1 MTGPSS
7 LISRFAAS
15 TAVFAAAIV
24 LLAVFAFNAI
34 RGDVFQE
41 SFETPLDEWSSYVAG
56 RIGEDPDIAQVAAQN
71 HQMGVILTTDE
82 GVFAFGSDGRA
93 TTPEH
98 LAQHL
103 GHARTIIV
111 SGHGNMQYSFF
122 LPEDDTTGVNYSTLW
137 LSIGGLLFML
147 GVVYAVQVSQ
157 LRPLRWLK
165 EGVDK
170 VSEGDLTTR
179 VPVVRMDEIGQ
190 VGRAFNHM
198 TSRVEQMLNDHDRLM
213 ADVSHE
219 LRSPLARMK
228 LALEMLPEGD
238 KRDQIAADVREMEAL
253 TSALLERE
261 RIKNRASHLQTEEF
275 DLVALIRK
283 VVETF
288 NNEGPGVNLS
298 AAPDTLPTLADQA
311 LIKVLLQNLV
321 DNAVKFSLEDSAA
334 VEVSVDTNDKV
345 VTITVEDDGSG
356 IPIEQTD
363 KVLEPFVKLDPSRGH
378 RNGYG
383 LGLNLCQRI
392 VQAHA
397 GDIDIEQRQPRGTC
411 VSVKLPITART
422 IQQQSGHP
430 VKAQSGRIDT

>member
-1 MTGPSS
+1 MNGSSS

-15 TAVFAAAIV
+15 TAIFAAAIV
-24 LLAVFAFNAI
+24 LLAIFAFQGIHGNI
-34 RGDVFQE
+34 FEE
-41 SFETPLDEWSSYVAG
+41 SFESPLDEWSSYLAG
-56 RIGEDPDIAQVAAQN
+56 RIGTDPEVAQTAAQS
-71 HQMGVILTTDE
+71 HRMGVILTTNE
-82 GVFAFGSDGRA
+82 GVFAFGSDGRS

-98 LAQHL
+98 LREHL
-103 GHARTIIV
+103 GHARTIRV
-111 SGHGNMQYSFF
+111 EGLGNLQYSFF
-122 LPEDDTTGVNYSTLW
+122 LPEDTTTIVVSSLMWLW
-137 LSIGGLLFML
+137 IGALLFL
-147 GVVYAVQVSQ
+147 VGVVYAVQVSQ

-190 VGRAFNHM
+190 VGRAFNRM

-228 LALEMLPEGD
+228 VALEMMPEGD
-238 KRDQIAADVREMEAL
+238 KRNQIAADIREMEAL

-275 DLVALIRK
+275 DLVALMRE
-283 VVETF
+283 VVATF
-288 NNEGPGVNLS
+288 NKQGPGVILS
-298 AAPDTLPTLADQA
+298 AAPDTLLTQADQA

-321 DNAVKFSLEDSAA
+321 DNAVKFSLDDSAA
-334 VEVSVDTNDKV
+334 IEVSVSTDANNV
-345 VTITVEDDGSG
+345 AITVEDDGPG
-356 IPIEQTD
+356 IPDEQVD

-392 VQAHA
+392 VQAHS
-397 GDIDIEQRQPRGTC
+397 GEIHIEQREPRGTR
-411 VSVKLPITART
+411 VSVKLPA
-422 IQQQSGHP
+422 
-430 VKAQSGRIDT
+430 